1 MAVSHRAAATAAET
15 VAVKYVIMSIKNTQ
29 GGITMSLFGFGKK
42 KEENCCDNA
51 ENKKKMNDSDTGNHH
66 NGQVTENNSE
76 NKINNIKV
84 LGSGCK
90 NCHTL
95 FVNTNE
101 ALKTMGISCE
111 AEYITDMTVVASYGI
126 MSTPALVV
134 NDKVVAMGKVYQP
147 SEIEKLLHKL
157 GY

>member
-1 MAVSHRAAATAAET
+1 
-15 VAVKYVIMSIKNTQ
+15 
-29 GGITMSLFGFGKK
+29 MSLFGFGKK

-147 SEIEKLLHKL
+147 SEIKKLLHKL

>member
-15 VAVKYVIMSIKNTQ
+15 VVVKYVIMSIKNTQ

-76 NKINNIKV
+76 NKINNIIFFINP
-84 LGSGCK
+84 LPI
-90 NCHTL
+90 L
-95 FVNTNE
+95 F
-101 ALKTMGISCE
+101 
-111 AEYITDMTVVASYGI
+111 
-126 MSTPALVV
+126 
-134 NDKVVAMGKVYQP
+134 
-147 SEIEKLLHKL
+147 H
-157 GY
+157 

>member
-1 MAVSHRAAATAAET
+1 
-15 VAVKYVIMSIKNTQ
+15 
-29 GGITMSLFGFGKK
+29 
-42 KEENCCDNA
+42 
-51 ENKKKMNDSDTGNHH
+51 
-66 NGQVTENNSE
+66 
-76 NKINNIKV
+76 
-84 LGSGCK
+84 
-90 NCHTL
+90 
-95 FVNTNE
+95 
-101 ALKTMGISCE
+101 MGISCE

>member
-15 VAVKYVIMSIKNTQ
+15 VVVKYVIMSIKNTQ

-51 ENKKKMNDSDTGNHH
+51 EKTKEMNTSCTGNHQNDQITES
-66 NGQVTENNSE
+66 NGKNI
-76 NKINNIKV
+76 INNIRV

>member
-1 MAVSHRAAATAAET
+1 MAVCHRAAATAAET
-15 VAVKYVIMSIKNTQ
+15 VVVKFIIASIKNTQ

-42 KEENCCDNA
+42 KEETCCDNA
-51 ENKKKMNDSDTGNHH
+51 ENIKKMNDSGTGNHH

>member
-15 VAVKYVIMSIKNTQ
+15 VVVKFVIASIKNTQ

-42 KEENCCDNA
+42 KEETCCDNA
-51 ENKKKMNDSDTGNHH
+51 ENIKKMNDSGTGNHH

-111 AEYITDMTVVASYGI
+111 AEYITDMTVIASYGI

>member
-1 MAVSHRAAATAAET
+1 
-15 VAVKYVIMSIKNTQ
+15 
-29 GGITMSLFGFGKK
+29 MSLFGFGKK
-42 KEENCCDNA
+42 KEETCCADTG
-51 ENKKKMNDSDTGNHH
+51 NKKKMDDSCAC
-66 NGQVTENNSE
+66 TENTKQMKEPYNKTETAE
-76 NKINNIKV
+76 NKIFNIKV

-101 ALKTMGISCE
+101 ALKVMGISCE
-111 AEYITDMTVVASYGI
+111 TQYITDMTVVASYGV

-134 NDKVVAMGKVYQP
+134 NDKVVAMGKVYQAA
-147 SEIEKLLHKL
+147 EIEKLLRKL